1 MEVDEQQQNY
11 LNWKMTVQ
19 LENILRLSF
28 VYLLL
33 TSMARL
39 LVALALYA
47 VAVPK
52 IQGKIHAVKYIR
64 YLILRLLYEMYHES
78 NEPLDCILLFIMFLF

>member
-1 MEVDEQQQNY
+1 MDEQQQNY
-11 LNWKMTVQ
+11 LNWKMTVH

-52 IQGKIHAVKYIR
+52 IHDKIHAVKYFG
-64 YLILRLLYEMYHES
+64 YLILCLLYEMYHES

>member
-1 MEVDEQQQNY
+1 MDEQQQNY
-11 LNWKMTVQ
+11 LNWKMTVH

-33 TSMARL
+33 TSMARP

-47 VAVPK
+47 VAVPS
-52 IQGKIHAVKYIR
+52 IHGEFHAIKYFG
-64 YLILRLLYEMYHES
+64 YLILCLLNEMYHKS

>member
-1 MEVDEQQQNY
+1 MDEQQQNY
-11 LNWKMTVQ
+11 LNWKMTVH

-52 IQGKIHAVKYIR
+52 IHGKIHAVKYFG
-64 YLILRLLYEMYHES
+64 YLILCLLYEMYHES